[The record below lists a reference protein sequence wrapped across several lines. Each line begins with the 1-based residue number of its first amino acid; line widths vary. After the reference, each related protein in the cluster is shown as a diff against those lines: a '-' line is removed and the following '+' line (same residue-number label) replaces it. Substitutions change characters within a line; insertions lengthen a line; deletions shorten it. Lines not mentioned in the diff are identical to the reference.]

1 MKMITRTSSTIT
13 QGFTFRG
20 RSLIFGDL
28 NLNSND
34 YSQISRSPQSIKSMI
49 NSRFTHNSQ
58 CWISNWGYSELR
70 KKYWG

>member
-49 NSRFTHNSQ
+49 NKINDQ
-58 CWISNWGYSELR
+58 
-70 KKYWG
+70 